1 MTDALRVAAL
11 QYCAG
16 GDADATLAHITPMI
30 KAAAKDKAK
39 LICLPEAASFLAENR
54 NALQERAEDETNS
67 ASLRHLQEIARG
79 LDISIL
85 IGSLMIRRAD
95 DALVNRSY
103 LLDPDGQVQA
113 FYDKIHMFD
122 ADVGD
127 GKSYRESA
135 SFTAGDLLKL
145 ATCGPAHIG
154 MSICYDVRFPALY
167 RDLALAG
174 ATLLS
179 IPAAFTFDSGRAHW
193 HTLLRARAIE
203 TGCFVIAPAQC
214 GIHAD
219 GRRTYGHAMIIG
231 PWGEILGEATTDDN
245 VSAAGAN
252 DDVIIADLEMDATLR
267 ARQAI
272 PSLANARPY
281 HR

>member
-1 MTDALRVAAL
+1 
-11 QYCAG
+11 
-16 GDADATLAHITPMI
+16 
-30 KAAAKDKAK
+30 
-39 LICLPEAASFLAENR
+39 
-54 NALQERAEDETNS
+54 
-67 ASLRHLQEIARG
+67 
-79 LDISIL
+79 
-85 IGSLMIRRAD
+85 
-95 DALVNRSY
+95 
-103 LLDPDGQVQA
+103 
-113 FYDKIHMFD
+113 MFD

-135 SFTAGDLLKL
+135 SFTAGDRLKL

-231 PWGEILGEATTDDN
+231 PWGEILGEATTDDH
-245 VSAAGAN
+245 VSTAGAN